1 MGATAAIA
9 GGKGKETP
17 LTGSRGASAREHLG
31 CTKEAPNDF

>member
-9 GGKGKETP
+9 RGKGKETP

>member
-9 GGKGKETP
+9 RGKGKETP

-31 CTKEAPNDF
+31 CTKKAPIEF